1 MLLLPALQAENDFTP
16 CRIPRDQTNHM
27 HAVAFKLHILHVSSG
42 QDKRSTCCG
51 SQVYEQVTQSR
62 NRLSTRLSAA
72 NKVPFHAVMT
82 DLLIRGC
89 MLVHHDSSSRLLLQ
103 R

>member
-16 CRIPRDQTNHM
+16 CRIPRDQTNHV

-42 QDKRSTCCG
+42 QDKRSACCG

-72 NKVPFHAVMT
+72 NKVPISHC
-82 DLLIRGC
+82 D
-89 MLVHHDSSSRLLLQ
+89 D
-103 R
+103 